1 MPNSRVLFEGRP
13 RREAK
18 FPIERSMNLSA
29 PTAGEAD
36 EPAPIDGYSS
46 PDIGLS
52 GSYILAC
59 ILVFIEVGRPFDQF
73 LTGYHIPAVI
83 CSLGIIVTLFNN
95 WLAALKSKPG
105 IALLLFVVV
114 MAVTT
119 VTSIW
124 RGGSFSYLLTF
135 VGLNV
140 VLFCLIASAPKSIAQ
155 VRGLVWIVVLSMLFN
170 VLAGTG
176 VDSGGRLYL
185 TDKMFG
191 NSDDVGLMGGFAIPL
206 IILLCSRLNR
216 FLGLILGTA
225 GCLGGL
231 ILIGRSAT
239 RFAILSLTVT
249 AFVYFIRAR
258 GVQRMLLIFALVLAL
273 GTAVVILPKSSIQ
286 RFSTL
291 SMILAGGPENT
302 DSSSSEAD
310 GSFLERQ
317 SLFKD
322 AVAAFIAHPIFG
334 VGPDN
339 FGNWRRETLGLHDL
353 KPHNVYLQAAAEEGI
368 VGVILYTTFLLL
380 CLTTLQRSTKAKSG
394 WEEGRTIA
402 LALQLSMVYFCV
414 SGFFINVQMHAH
426 QFIIA
431 GLSVA
436 LLRFREEHEATTA
449 IAVTQLPA
457 SRQIYKSYLRQI
469 S

>member
-13 RREAK
+13 WREAK

-29 PTAGEAD
+29 PTAVDVD
-36 EPAPIDGYSS
+36 EHAPIGVYSS
-46 PDIGLS
+46 QSIRLS
-52 GSYILAC
+52 RTYILVC

-73 LTGYHIPAVI
+73 LAGYHIPAII
-83 CSLGIIVTLFNN
+83 CSLGIIVTLFTNG
-95 WLAALKSKPG
+95 LGALKSKTG

-140 VLFCLIASAPKSIAQ
+140 VLFCLVASAPKSIAQ
-155 VRGLVWIVVLSMLFN
+155 VRGLIWILVLSMLFN

-185 TDKMFG
+185 TDQMFG
-191 NSDDVGLMGGFAIPL
+191 NSDDVGLMGGFSIPL
-206 IILLCSRLNR
+206 VILLCSRLKR

-225 GCLGGL
+225 GCLGCLIIIGL
-231 ILIGRSAT
+231 SAT
-239 RFAILSLTVT
+239 RFAFLSLTVT
-249 AFVYFIRAR
+249 AVVYFIRAR
-258 GVQRMLLIFALVLAL
+258 AFQRMLLIFALVFAL
-273 GTAVVILPKSSIQ
+273 GTAVVFLPKSSIQ

-291 SMILAGGPENT
+291 SEIFSGGPQNNG
-302 DSSSSEAD
+302 SSLSEAD
-310 GSFLERQ
+310 SSFLDRQ
-317 SLFKD
+317 LLAED
-322 AVAAFIAHPIFG
+322 AMAAFIAHPIFG

-339 FGNWRRETLGLHDL
+339 FIVWRWEYLGRRGMRPHD
-353 KPHNVYLQAAAEEGI
+353 VYLQTAAEEGI
-368 VGVILYTTFLLL
+368 VGVILYATFLLQSL
-380 CLTTLQRSTKAKSG
+380 RTLQRSTKAMPG
-394 WEEGRTIA
+394 WEEGQTIA

-414 SGFFINVQMHAH
+414 SGLFINVQMHAH

-436 LLRFREEHEATTA
+436 LLRFRDEYKAATA
-449 IAVTQLPA
+449 IVVT
-457 SRQIYKSYLRQI
+457 
-469 S
+469 